1 MLKWLL
7 IAVGGALGSLLR
19 YSFQGW
25 VQRTAGVWVERLSGE
40 SFPVGT
46 LAVNVTACLLIGFL
60 SGFFAGPQL
69 IREEYRIGL
78 TVGVLGGYSTFS
90 TCGLESFNLAN
101 DGEYWFALANMVLSC
116 VVGFVAVWV
125 GYRGAERWFG
135 V

>member
-7 IAVGGALGSLLR
+7 IAVGGACGSLMR

-25 VQRTAGVWVERLSGE
+25 VQRLAGSA
-40 SFPVGT
+40 FPMGT
-46 LAVNVTACLLIGFL
+46 LAVNVTACIAIGFL

-90 TCGLESFNLAN
+90 TFGLETFHLAN
-101 DGEYWFALANMVLSC
+101 DREYALALLNMVVSC
-116 VVGFVAVWV
+116 IAGFVAVWV
-125 GYRGAERWFG
+125 GYRIAERSFG